1 MQALMS
7 TRQQILS
14 QIIANKHHT
23 LVNDLKAAYV
33 PAQRNELRPNN
44 QNFSLPR
51 FTARENG
58 IHQKCNTTDTGT
70 CIYEYCIVYQRVNIY
85 TLHNLKYTY

>member
-7 TRQQILS
+7 ARQHILS

-23 LVNDLKAAYV
+23 LVNNLKAAYV

-51 FTARENG
+51 LQPVVHYPLT
-58 IHQKCNTTDTGT
+58 
-70 CIYEYCIVYQRVNIY
+70 
-85 TLHNLKYTY
+85 